1 MAKVDGEQNSKV
13 KFNADAEFGAD
24 AECVMFDNSR
34 SFHSQASLSSA
45 VGRS

>member
-1 MAKVDGEQNSKV
+1 MGGVQSSRV

-24 AECVMFDNSR
+24 AESVMFDNSR
-34 SFHSQASLSSA
+34 SFHSQVSLSSA